1 MGRDR
6 IDRTSNPLAAMMGES
21 LAELEQE
28 DAAGGVAEAE
38 APREWADGALEGR
51 TRGGPSGG
59 ARAPGPVRRA
69 GRRVGRPRGGRNSDP
84 NCVPISAKINK
95 DVRFAVDRVLAEESQ
110 RRGRPVY
117 MAEVIERLMRFYV
130 ERGDPYDLLDES

>member
-6 IDRTSNPLAAMMGES
+6 IDRTSNPLAAMMDES

-28 DAAGGVAEAE
+28 DDLGAGVAGAE
-38 APREWADGALEGR
+38 APPEVAYGAQGR
-51 TRGGPSGG
+51 TPGGSSIA
-59 ARAPGPVRRA
+59 ARTPGPVLRA
-69 GRRVGRPRGGRNSDP
+69 GRRPGRPRGGRNSDP

-95 DVRFAVDRVLAEESQ
+95 DVRFAMDRVLAEQSERQ
-110 RRGRPVY
+110 GRPVY

-130 ERGDPYDLLDES
+130 EHGDPYDLLEG